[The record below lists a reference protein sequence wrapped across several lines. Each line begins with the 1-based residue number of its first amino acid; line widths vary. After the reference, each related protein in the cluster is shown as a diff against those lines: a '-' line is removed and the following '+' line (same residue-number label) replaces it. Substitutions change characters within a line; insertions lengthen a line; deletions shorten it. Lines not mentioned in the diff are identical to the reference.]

1 MIKAQKLREM
11 LQVRAILR
19 IAGAHDGLTAKL
31 VERSGFDGVW
41 ASGLE
46 ISTSYAVPDANILT
60 MTQFLERAIEMNDA
74 TSIPV
79 IADCDTGFGNSN
91 NVIHM
96 VKQYEAAGIA
106 AVCIE
111 DKLFPKVNSFI
122 PGRQELATVAEFVGK
137 IMAAKNAQRSDE
149 FMVIARVEALIAGW
163 GMEEAL
169 RRANA
174 YAEAGADAILIHSK
188 APIPEEI
195 HIFAKSWE
203 NRAPLIVVPTT
214 YSAVTVKDL
223 ETLGIKVV
231 IYANHGIRASV
242 KAVSETLSQIRE
254 LGSSRPVEGDIAT
267 MKEIFDLQDMPKM
280 KEQEACYLKR
290 QDKLVAVI
298 PAAGDH
304 LEEYS
309 MKSISSD
316 IPISML
322 DINGKP
328 LLQRQR
334 EMLVRAGVTDVV
346 VVAGYKRKQI
356 KIDGVKIVDNPR
368 YGETGILHSVM
379 CAREHLAART
389 LVVYGDILFDEH
401 VIGRLLRSEKDI
413 TIVVCRPP
421 ASDGQQ
427 DRRID
432 YVVADAP
439 PVRGRRT
446 IHVAVPGCVR
456 RIGSSVAPADAHY
469 EFPGIV
475 ALSRRGADVFA
486 RTYAVAAERCP
497 RGPFHSAPSFATA
510 GVADLIQEIVDQGQ
524 PVHCIEIDSGWLE
537 IHSMDDYRLACSM
550 VREAPAAPV
559 L

>member
-1 MIKAQKLREM
+1 MIKARELRDM
-11 LQVRAILR
+11 LQGRVILR

-31 VERSGFDGVW
+31 VERCGFDGVW

-60 MTQFLERAIEMNDA
+60 MTQFLERAVEMNET

-169 RRANA
+169 RRAGA

-188 APIPEEI
+188 ASTPEEI
-195 HIFAKSWE
+195 CLFVKSWE
-203 NRAPLIVVPTT
+203 NKAPLVVVPTT
-214 YSAVTVKDL
+214 YSSVTVKDL

-242 KAVSETLSQIRE
+242 KAVSKALSQIRE

-328 LLQRQR
+328 LIQRQR
-334 EMLVRAGVTDVV
+334 EMLTCAGVTDVV
-346 VVAGYKRKQI
+346 VVAGYKREQI
-356 KIDGVKIVDNPR
+356 EAGGVKIIDNPR
-368 YGETGILHSVM
+368 YRETGILHSVM
-379 CAREHLAART
+379 CAREYLVGRT
-389 LVVYGDILFDEH
+389 LLVYGDILFDEH
-401 VIGRLLRSEKDI
+401 VMERVLRSNKDI
-413 TIVVCRPP
+413 TIVVCRLPVTD
-421 ASDGQQ
+421 AQQ
-427 DRRID
+427 GRRID

-439 PVRGRRT
+439 PVRGRRSLHAALPT
-446 IHVAVPGCVR
+446 CVR
-456 RIGSSVAPADAHY
+456 KIGATVAPAEAHF
-469 EFPGIV
+469 EFPGVV
-475 ALSRRGADVFA
+475 AFTPRGADVFA
-486 RTYAVAAERCP
+486 RTYAVAEERCP
-497 RGPFHSAPSFATA
+497 RGPFHSAMSFAMA

-524 PVHCIEIDSGWLE
+524 PVYCVEIDSGWLE

-550 VREAPAAPV
+550 VREVPAV
-559 L
+559 QVR